1 MLRRRISTRF
11 FVAFALLLAAM
22 AGIGG
27 FALVKIA
34 EVNSLSTELRT
45 RWLPASQALGDIHAY
60 ISQYRIKEGNR
71 IDEIGT
77 PAEARATKMVH
88 AARKVVDSSIEDYR
102 KTIADP
108 SQQKVFDAF
117 AANWQ
122 AYEQTSDA
130 LLANEDAA
138 SARADFDSTSLDQ
151 FYSTEDTVLAL
162 IDQTGKSAAAV
173 SARGDEIFIAARK
186 VTIAGIAA
194 GLVVA
199 LAMLG
204 VLMHTVARPMRR
216 MSDAVGQLVSGNYE
230 VAIPGMN
237 RADEVGS
244 LARAIDGFK
253 DLFTADH
260 RRALAEQQR
269 ANEVQTT
276 IDAIGGGLE
285 ALARGDLTHRVADGV
300 GALGKLHADY
310 NAAVSSMSDVLG
322 TIVSGCDT
330 IRLGTEEIAAA
341 SLDLSRRTE
350 HQAASLAETS
360 RTLGEFSGVVKITAD
375 NARQTSSRLTVARE
389 TAGKVEDISR
399 QAAVAMRNIE
409 GSSRQMADIV
419 NLIDGIAFQTNLL
432 ALNAGVEA
440 ARAGESGK
448 GFAVVANEV
457 RALAQRSADAARDIR
472 ELIATST
479 GQVASGVNLVES
491 STEALGRIVSEVSAV
506 AGLVDEI
513 AEAAGKQASGI
524 GEISQMV
531 SSMDEFTQQNA
542 AMVEQSSAGTRNL
555 SEETVQ
561 LVERLGQFQLDDNR
575 NGRRAAASP
584 TPFPMSSNLIS
595 SRTAAPSTRRAAPA
609 PAFDGNAARQA
620 EPADWAEF

>member
-11 FVAFALLLAAM
+11 IFAFALLLAAM

-27 FALVKIA
+27 FALMKIA
-34 EVNSLSTELRT
+34 EVNGLSTELRT
-45 RWLPASQALGDIHAY
+45 RWLPASQSLGDIHAY
-60 ISQYRIKEGNR
+60 LSQYRIKEGER
-71 IDEIGT
+71 LEAAGT
-77 PAEARATKMVH
+77 PAEARTTKLVH
-88 AARKVVDSSIEDYR
+88 SARKVVDGAIGDYR
-102 KTIADP
+102 KTIVDP
-108 SQQKVFDAF
+108 AQQKAFDAVE
-117 AANWQ
+117 ANWK
-122 AYEQTSDA
+122 AYVETSDGLMSTA
-130 LLANEDAA
+130 DAA
-138 SARADFDSTSLDQ
+138 AARDMFDTTSLDQ
-151 FYSTEDTVLAL
+151 FYATEDTVLAL
-162 IDQTGKSAAAV
+162 IDQTNKSAGAV
-173 SARGDEIFIAARK
+173 SAKGDAIFAASRR

-199 LAMLG
+199 LAMLAL
-204 VLMHTVARPMRR
+204 LMRTVARPMRQ
-216 MSDAVGQLVSGNYE
+216 MSDAVTELVSGNYE
-230 VAIPGMN
+230 VAIPGMD

-260 RRALAEQQR
+260 RRALAEQER
-269 ANEVQTT
+269 ANQVQAT
-276 IDAIGGGLE
+276 IEAIGGGLE
-285 ALARGDLTHRVADGV
+285 ALARGDLTHRVASGTGD
-300 GALGKLHADY
+300 LGKLHADY
-310 NAAVSSMSDVLG
+310 NAAVASLTDVLG
-322 TIVSGCDT
+322 TIVAGCDT

-341 SLDLSRRTE
+341 SQDLSRRTE

-399 QAAVAMRNIE
+399 KAAVAMRNIE
-409 GSSRQMADIV
+409 GSSRQMAEIV

-479 GQVASGVNLVES
+479 GQVADGVNLVES
-491 STEALGRIVSEVSAV
+491 STEALRQIVTEVSAV

-542 AMVEQSSAGTRNL
+542 AMVEESSAGTRNL
-555 SEETVQ
+555 SDETIQ
-561 LVERLGQFQLDDNR
+561 LVDKLGQFRLD
-575 NGRRAAASP
+575 GRERTVTAPRAVVSSPAPAPINPAPARIAAS
-584 TPFPMSSNLIS
+584 
-595 SRTAAPSTRRAAPA
+595 PA
-609 PAFDGNAARQA
+609 PAFHGNAAVQL
-620 EPADWAEF
+620 ETEDWAEF